1 MIGKTE
7 ELSAAFGQALLEL
20 GKANDRVVVLDSDIA
35 DSCQTEAFRK
45 EFPNRSFDLGV
56 AEQSLPTFAAGLAL
70 CGKIPICNS
79 FGVFA
84 ATRGFDMIRQSV
96 CYNRANVKIVAHAAG
111 QSMGYTGP
119 SHHTVEDISAMRALP
134 HMTILSPCD
143 GVEVKQ
149 LVQAMAEYEG
159 PVYLRLPRISVPHL
173 HGDDYQFRMG
183 KLDRLAEGDDVT
195 LYATGDLVHLAL
207 EARTVLAGQGVGVRV
222 VNVPCLKP
230 LEREEVVIQSADTL
244 GAVTIEDHNVQG
256 GLGSI
261 ISEIYSGSICK
272 PVLRVGIP
280 DMFTESDDCEKLR
293 KKVGISVES
302 VERCVRVILERRQ
315 AGQG

>member
-1 MIGKTE
+1 M
-7 ELSAAFGQALLEL
+7 
-20 GKANDRVVVLDSDIA
+20 
-35 DSCQTEAFRK
+35 
-45 EFPNRSFDLGV
+45 
-56 AEQSLPTFAAGLAL
+56 
-70 CGKIPICNS
+70 
-79 FGVFA
+79 
-84 ATRGFDMIRQSV
+84 
-96 CYNRANVKIVAHAAG
+96 
-111 QSMGYTGP
+111 
-119 SHHTVEDISAMRALP
+119 
-134 HMTILSPCD
+134 
-143 GVEVKQ
+143 
-149 LVQAMAEYEG
+149 
-159 PVYLRLPRISVPHL
+159 
-173 HGDDYQFRMG
+173 
-183 KLDRLAEGDDVT
+183 
-195 LYATGDLVHLAL
+195 
-207 EARTVLAGQGVGVRV
+207 RV

>member
-1 MIGKTE
+1 
-7 ELSAAFGQALLEL
+7 
-20 GKANDRVVVLDSDIA
+20 
-35 DSCQTEAFRK
+35 
-45 EFPNRSFDLGV
+45 
-56 AEQSLPTFAAGLAL
+56 
-70 CGKIPICNS
+70 
-79 FGVFA
+79 VFA
-84 ATRGFDMIRQSV
+84 STRGFDMIRQSV

-119 SHHTVEDISAMRALP
+119 SHHTVEDISAIRALP
-134 HMTILSPCD
+134 YMAILSPCD

-149 LVQAMAEYEG
+149 LVQAMAEHEG
-159 PVYLRLPRISVPHL
+159 PVYLRLSRVAVPHL
-173 HGDDYQFRMG
+173 HGDDYRFRLG
-183 KLDRLAEGDDVT
+183 KLDRLAEGSDVT
-195 LYATGDLVHLAL
+195 FFATGDLVHLAL
-207 EARTVLAGQGVGVRV
+207 EARMFLAGQGVGARV

-230 LEREEVVIQSADTL
+230 LEGEEVVAQGADTL

-293 KKVGISVES
+293 KKAGISIES
-302 VERCVRVILERRQ
+302 VEKCVHLIIERRQ
-315 AGQG
+315 AGHG